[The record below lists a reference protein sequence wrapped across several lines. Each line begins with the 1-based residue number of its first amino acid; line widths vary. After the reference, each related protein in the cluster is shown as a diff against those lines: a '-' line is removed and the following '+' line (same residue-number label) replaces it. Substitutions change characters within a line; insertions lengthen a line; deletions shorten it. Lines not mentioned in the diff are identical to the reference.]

1 MVRIQ
6 LASNFQVVEL
16 TYENWKEIDYN
27 ELEEATILVN
37 KLGAEVLNETKCRTS
52 KKAKKEIK
60 PEDRPSE
67 SQIKYAVNCGCDEV
81 KARTMTKRELWS
93 FINEHKNDK

>member
-16 TYENWKEIDYN
+16 TFENWSEIDYA
-27 ELEEATILVN
+27 ELESATILVN
-37 KLGAEVLNETKCRTS
+37 KLGAEVLNETKS
-52 KKAKKEIK
+52 KTPKKVKKEIK